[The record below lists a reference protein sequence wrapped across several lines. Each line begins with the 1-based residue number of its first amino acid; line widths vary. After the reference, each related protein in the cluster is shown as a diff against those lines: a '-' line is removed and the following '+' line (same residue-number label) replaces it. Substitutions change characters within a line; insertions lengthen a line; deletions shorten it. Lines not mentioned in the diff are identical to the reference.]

1 MKTNIRIDIV
11 SDVVCPWCI
20 IGYKRLEKALEMVAE
35 EVTADIHWHPFQ
47 LNPHISDEGENLRE
61 HLAKKYGTTLEG
73 SIKARADLTKMGTE
87 LGFTFDYY
95 DEMKTYNTFKAHQL
109 LHFAN
114 LQGKHTE
121 MKLRLFNAFFG
132 ERKNVSDIDVLVAEA
147 ESIGLDATE
156 CRSILEDG
164 RFAEEVQRQSQT
176 WVQRGVQGVP
186 TFVFNESQGISGAH
200 PPEAL
205 ADILLKLSR

>member
-20 IGYKRLEKALEMVAE
+20 IGYKRLEKALEIVAE

-73 SIKARADLTKMGTE
+73 SIKARADLTKMGAE

-114 LQGKHTE
+114 LHGKHTE
-121 MKLRLFNAFFG
+121 MKLRLFSAFFG

-156 CRSILEDG
+156 CRAILEDG

-186 TFVFNESQGISGAH
+186 TFVFNQSQGISGAH